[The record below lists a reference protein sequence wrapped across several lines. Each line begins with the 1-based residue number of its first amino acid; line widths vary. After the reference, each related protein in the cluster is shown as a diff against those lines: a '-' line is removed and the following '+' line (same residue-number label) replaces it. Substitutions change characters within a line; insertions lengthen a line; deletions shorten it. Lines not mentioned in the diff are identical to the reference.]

1 MINDGDTRRD
11 DACRLYISV
20 HVNMCFIFCH
30 APSLS
35 TLSVLSD
42 GASLS
47 SCRMGTVS
55 QSIEIVALKTE
66 NDRLEEKCHT
76 LERQIQDL
84 KKDIVDYQA
93 RESAFLAEITDLTAE
108 VTKLRVQQSASMGKF
123 AGMPVYE
130 SVQEWLNPRLN
141 AGSSSS
147 AEGVDA
153 AWSDVMMLYTDSI
166 FVECD
171 TPDLPVYRDGNCWR
185 AFDGQKVVLTSP
197 VTEADMNRL
206 NIQGARAAT
215 MEELLELEQKYGL

>member
-1 MINDGDTRRD
+1 
-11 DACRLYISV
+11 
-20 HVNMCFIFCH
+20 
-30 APSLS
+30 
-35 TLSVLSD
+35 
-42 GASLS
+42 
-47 SCRMGTVS
+47 MGTVS
-55 QSIEIVALKTE
+55 QTIEIVGLKAE

-108 VTKLRVQQSASMGKF
+108 ITGLRVQQPTSMSKS
-123 AGMPVYE
+123 AGMPAYE

-141 AGSSSS
+141 ADSSSS
-147 AEGVDA
+147 VEGVDA
-153 AWSDVMMLYTDSI
+153 TWDDVMMLYTDSI

-171 TPDLPVYRDGNCWR
+171 TPDLPVYRDGSCWR
-185 AFDGQKVVLTSP
+185 AFDGQKAVLTAP
-197 VTEADMNRL
+197 VTEADLNRL